1 MVIGVDGSPT
11 CGTNFVSKGN
21 WFGEFNSENNY
32 QAKIDTL
39 HIAKGKGVMMEVL
52 ENMLK
57 ENGISTLFYG
67 IDEREPMY
75 EELIQMLN
83 QKHENN

>member
-1 MVIGVDGSPT
+1 
-11 CGTNFVSKGN
+11 
-21 WFGEFNSENNY
+21 
-32 QAKIDTL
+32 
-39 HIAKGKGVMMEVL
+39 MMEVL

-67 IDEREPMY
+67 IDERETMH

-83 QKHENN
+83 QKQENN

>member
-1 MVIGVDGSPT
+1 M
-11 CGTNFVSKGN
+11 
-21 WFGEFNSENNY
+21 FNSENNY

-57 ENGISTLFYG
+57 KATS
-67 IDEREPMY
+67 
-75 EELIQMLN
+75 
-83 QKHENN
+83 K